1 MAERP
6 TTPTNGESNKP
17 GSEDSD
23 TFEDAI
29 TPRPRQPS
37 PDATRSLTA
46 RSLSQASR
54 TTADEPQSPT
64 MATKEEQAPTEGD
77 VSPKSTLVDG
87 PIEDQE
93 EKISIADM
101 DEVNLEEGTARAV
114 NLRGLSANLVS
125 MNSKTVPPSHSRAAT
140 PSSIH
145 TIELKN
151 IPEDASTQK
160 ISSPTRTI
168 PPASIIQE
176 KVTSPSSFPA
186 MARKFNSPF
195 SFFSRNSTNNDIKAQ
210 SPPPMVSPN
219 PQSHDRRDT
228 ISSIN
233 SHADLMV
240 GRYKEDKDPASKRES
255 QDSLK
260 TKFKALRFAAE
271 TGLQLPGADSETG
284 ATPGRSA
291 SIAHGIPGSA
301 LLTPDEER
309 TEAPLGPIPRSA
321 SSPGLLRRPT
331 IDPNMAPGTASGMTL
346 GPDAGTPVDWDLWQS
361 VVYEGPAAV
370 ARTSAQELSAA
381 ISNGIPH
388 AIRGVVWQVLSQSKN
403 EDLETIY
410 HELVARGTDK
420 EKTLTNGHAS
430 LASISS
436 KDRESLASSA
446 SSIRSDKSTP
456 PPSAGGAV
464 SPLPMANGDS
474 AHDMS
479 RLQNDLLANKSR
491 DPKDELAKI
500 KKLEKMIKRDLG
512 SRTSYSKYGNDQSI
526 QTGLFGVCK
535 AYALYDEAVGYAQ
548 GMNFIVMPL
557 LLNMSHEEAFCVFVR
572 LMNQYGMRELFVQD
586 MPGLHLHLYQF
597 ERLLEDFEPAL
608 YCHLH
613 RRGVGPTLYAT
624 QWFLTLFAYRF
635 PLPLAI
641 RIYDLVL
648 SEGLGAILKFALVL
662 MQQNSAALLRM
673 QDMGQ
678 LTTFLKERVFD
689 AYIDKQ
695 PSQKSILDAGFF
707 GSGGDTEVY
716 QADRLVQDAC
726 TLKITPEMLA
736 LYKSEWEEQERTRK
750 EREIELESLR
760 AQVTSLAH
768 KVRALEGSAEQRDTE
783 HIEVCNEMVRL
794 KMENESL
801 QDKNESLEGQVQE
814 YKKIADHIKEEEEA
828 RWQTDL
834 DQARVRNK
842 EVHESNR
849 VLEIEVDELS
859 SSLAIVKM
867 EKAEAQS
874 ELETYKQ
881 KWKNM
886 KDQFNT
892 N

>member
-1 MAERP
+1 MSERP
-6 TTPTNGESNKP
+6 TTPRNDENNNS
-17 GSEDSD
+17 DSDATD

-29 TPRPRQPS
+29 TPRPRPRS
-37 PDATRSLTA
+37 PDATTDSTA
-46 RSLSQASR
+46 GSLSQPSHKTVDDIQDPA
-54 TTADEPQSPT
+54 
-64 MATKEEQAPTEGD
+64 MATEEEQAPAETA
-77 VSPKSTLVDG
+77 VSPKSTRVNG
-87 PIEDQE
+87 AVEEHE
-93 EKISIADM
+93 EKTSIGDM
-101 DEVNLEEGTARAV
+101 DELNLEEGTATAV
-114 NLRGLSANLVS
+114 ELRRLNAKLVS
-125 MNSKTVPPSHSRAAT
+125 IMSKSRPASHSRAAT
-140 PSSIH
+140 QSSIK
-145 TIELKN
+145 TIEPKDA
-151 IPEDASTQK
+151 PEDASTPK
-160 ISSPTRTI
+160 TSSPTRTI
-168 PPASIIQE
+168 PSASIIPE
-176 KVTSPSSFPA
+176 KVTSPSSFPS

-195 SFFSRNSTNNDIKAQ
+195 SFFSRNITSNDIKAQ

-219 PQSHDRRDT
+219 LQSHERRDT
-228 ISSIN
+228 VSSVT

-240 GRYKEDKDPASKRES
+240 GRYKEDHGPRRES

-260 TKFKALRFAAE
+260 SKFKALRFAAE
-271 TGLQLPGADSETG
+271 TGLQLPGPEPEVDALP
-284 ATPGRSA
+284 ARSA
-291 SIAHGIPGSA
+291 SIAHGAAGSE

-309 TEAPLGPIPRSA
+309 TEPPAGQIPRSA
-321 SSPGLLRRPT
+321 STPGLLRRPT

-346 GPDAGTPVDWDLWQS
+346 GPDSGTPVDWDLWQS

-370 ARTSAQELSAA
+370 ARTSAHELSVA

-403 EDLETIY
+403 EGLEDIY
-410 HELVARGTDK
+410 QELVARGTDK
-420 EKTLTNGHAS
+420 EKLSTNGHAS

-436 KDRESLASSA
+436 KDKESLASSD
-446 SSIRSDKSTP
+446 SSIHSDKSS
-456 PPSAGGAV
+456 PPSIACGAV
-464 SPLPMANGDS
+464 SPLPMSNGDS
-474 AHDMS
+474 AHDVT
-479 RLQNDLLANKSR
+479 RLQNGLMAAKSN
-491 DPKDELAKI
+491 PKDDLAKI

-512 SRTSYSKYGNDQSI
+512 SRTSYSKYGNDQTI

-572 LMNQYGMRELFVQD
+572 LMNQYGMREMFVQD

-613 RRGVGPTLYAT
+613 RRGVGPILYAT

-641 RIYDLVL
+641 RIYDLIL

-662 MQQNSAALLRM
+662 MQQNSVELLKM

-726 TLKITPEMLA
+726 ALKITPEMLT
-736 LYKSEWEEQERTRK
+736 LYKNEWEDKERTRK
-750 EREIELESLR
+750 ERETELETLR
-760 AQVTSLAH
+760 AQVSTLAQ
-768 KVRALEGSAEQRDTE
+768 KVRALESSAEQRDTE

-794 KMENESL
+794 KMDNERL

-849 VLEIEVDELS
+849 QLELEVDELS
-859 SSLAIVKM
+859 NSLATVKM

-886 KDQFNT
+886 RDQFNT
-892 N
+892 S

>member
-1 MAERP
+1 MADRP
-6 TTPTNGESNKP
+6 ATPTKHDGRKP
-17 GSEDSD
+17 DSDDTD

-29 TPRPRQPS
+29 TPRPRQRS

-64 MATKEEQAPTEGD
+64 MATQEEQAPAERD
-77 VSPKSTLVDG
+77 VSPKSTHVNSA
-87 PIEDQE
+87 IEEQE
-93 EKISIADM
+93 KRISVGDM
-101 DEVNLEEGTARAV
+101 DEVNLEEE
-114 NLRGLSANLVS
+114 
-125 MNSKTVPPSHSRAAT
+125 SKTIPPSHSRAAT
-140 PSSIH
+140 QSSIH
-145 TIELKN
+145 TIEQKHT
-151 IPEDASTQK
+151 PEDASTPK
-160 ISSPTRTI
+160 TSSPIRII
-168 PPASIIQE
+168 PPASIIPE
-176 KVTSPSSFPA
+176 KVTSPSNFPA

-195 SFFSRNSTNNDIKAQ
+195 SFFSRNSTSNDVKAQ
-210 SPPPMVSPN
+210 SPPPTASPN
-219 PQSHDRRDT
+219 LPSHDRRDT

-233 SHADLMV
+233 SHADLML
-240 GRYKEDKDPASKRES
+240 GRYKEDKDPASRRES

-271 TGLQLPGADSETG
+271 TGHQLPGADPETG
-284 ATPGRSA
+284 PLPGRSA
-291 SIAHGIPGSA
+291 SIAHGVAGSA

-309 TEAPLGPIPRSA
+309 TEAQAGPMFRSA
-321 SSPGLLRRPT
+321 STPGLLRRPT

-346 GPDAGTPVDWDLWQS
+346 GPDDGTPVDWDLWQS

-403 EDLETIY
+403 EELETIY

-420 EKTLTNGHAS
+420 EKPLTNGHAS

-436 KDRESLASSA
+436 KDKESLASSA

-456 PPSAGGAV
+456 PPTANGAV
-464 SPLPMANGDS
+464 SPFPVANGDS
-474 AHDMS
+474 THDMT
-479 RLQNDLLANKSR
+479 RLHNDLLATKSR
-491 DPKDELAKI
+491 DPKDDLAKI
-500 KKLEKMIKRDLG
+500 KKLEKTIKRDLG
-512 SRTSYSKYGNDQSI
+512 SRTSYSKYGNDQTI

-535 AYALYDEAVGYAQ
+535 SYALYDEGVGYAQ

-572 LMNQYGMRELFVQD
+572 LMNQYGMREMFVQD

-613 RRGVGPTLYAT
+613 RRGVGPILYAT

-641 RIYDLVL
+641 RIYDLIL

-662 MQQNSAALLRM
+662 MQQNSAALLQM
-673 QDMGQ
+673 QDMSQ

-726 TLKITPEMLA
+726 SLKITPEMLA
-736 LYKSEWEEQERTRK
+736 LYRSEWEDKERTRK
-750 EREIELESLR
+750 EREAELETLR
-760 AQVTSLAH
+760 AQVTSLTQ

-783 HIEVCNEMVRL
+783 HIEVCNELVRL
-794 KMENESL
+794 KMDNERL

-814 YKKIADHIKEEEEA
+814 YKNIADHIKQEEEA

-859 SSLAIVKM
+859 SSLATVKM

-874 ELETYKQ
+874 ELETYRQ

-892 N
+892 D